1 MLLHDYLVTLG
12 LDGFK
17 GFIGD
22 RYNERQMEEAIRA
35 YVEKQRA
42 INFTCTR
49 EEEIDFGGVVEYLC
63 SNFHDDIEQRLT
75 GETSEIR
82 GRAHKDIVAKA
93 VAYAKAHTAIQENRV
108 KKMVNDALNI
118 LRGFYDRKLSQE
130 LKLLATRIA
139 DDVEQNTARLLDEQT
154 TTIIQAIEK
163 NADPAPLSH
172 DRARAL
178 AQEGR
183 LDVLG
188 EALTDFTETVSATH
202 RLKGYYGFEP
212 RKVNGKQELVSVPLT
227 DEAQRLYPPHFKCN
241 GRAYVGDR
249 EIGNVTPEIIE
260 YANNH
265 QLTIRLVVEDACK
278 FLGTYI
284 DPQQCEVTEIIGE
297 EILLPPDP
305 FPEAMAYSIIIDD
318 VTYYE
323 YILLRTKERFEDG
336 TVIFTNE
343 EQSIPFK
350 LKVQVNPL
358 TEKTNFTFAIIG
370 GSNMEHLKYS
380 RFLKAAR
387 AKGRLKIHHLES
399 GNNLLEANC
408 DELGSSEYM
417 ERLDSEIAFLESMV
431 ALETYFKVKI
441 DVPERFAPE
450 DVDLVHYVA
459 TIIQGGDVRGR
470 WSRYETNM
478 TIVPQT
484 KKNLTASMDK
494 PYSLTYVGS
503 ATVNI
508 FGNSLTYPCMRTLL
522 SVKLEKPKKIA
533 LLLEALEEGDEL
545 KMVFIPGDE
554 SGTGEFVDRLDT
566 MKDEDNIQHAD

>member
-241 GRAYVGDR
+241 GRAYIGDR

-399 GNNLLEANC
+399 DNNLLEANC